1 MGINMD
7 NIIPPI
13 SVIVPSIGRD
23 TLERTLDSIFEC
35 RYPNIE
41 VIVSFNNCSIERV
54 RHIEN
59 HYPRAKIIYT
69 EDKLFPYEAK
79 NRGIKGATG
88 KYLTFLDDDDSAL
101 PAKFF
106 DLSRILERE
115 KENFACFGMYNV
127 RDCYTNKIKNNN
139 CGGNKTPCFDT
150 LIENNYIASGSIMY
164 RNTKDIWFRETPY
177 GWGEDY
183 DMNLRLIAKYEFMHL
198 ATPTYIWT
206 QNLEEGYT
214 ATFKKNQIDWKP
226 LTQDIIDY
234 AKQNYRDNR
243 I

>member
-1 MGINMD
+1 MD
-7 NIIPPI
+7 NIIPLI

-41 VIVSFNNCSIERV
+41 VIVSFNNCNIYRMREIISK
-54 RHIEN
+54 
-59 HYPRAKIIYT
+59 YPRIKTKCYT
-69 EDKLFPYEAK
+69 HKMYPFESK
-79 NRGIKGATG
+79 NKGLEIATG

-106 DLSRILERE
+106 DLSQYLEDHE
-115 KENFACFGMYNV
+115 DIFACFGMYNV
-127 RDCYTNKIKNNN
+127 RDCYTDKIKNTN
-139 CGGNKTPCFDT
+139 CGGCGRIDFAT
-150 LIENNYIASGSIMY
+150 LLQQNYIASGSIMF
-164 RNTKDIWFRETPY
+164 RNTEEIHFRATPH

-183 DMNLRLIAKYEFMHL
+183 DMSLRLIAKHEF
-198 ATPTYIWT
+198 AFIETPVYCWT

-214 ATFKKNQIDWKP
+214 ATFKKNGIDWKP

-234 AKQNYRDNR
+234 AREHYRDNR